1 MAGLVNGACKPMK
14 RLLTLLSLVLM
25 LSIAS
30 AAYYAFIPL
39 SLPNN
44 PFEFTLKQGGS
55 LKSTAREMQQSGL
68 LEHDW
73 QFVWL
78 GRVLGKSGQLKAGN
92 YSLEHPVSP
101 LQLLKI
107 ISSGE
112 VSLSQIS
119 LIEGWTFR
127 QMRDALNAD
136 PDITH
141 DTIKLSDA
149 EIMQRIGAA
158 EDHPEG
164 LFFPNTYYFAAGSSD
179 LKIMKRAYQTMQNH
193 LQKEWLARAPDLPF
207 QVPYQAL
214 ILASI
219 IEKET
224 GTPSDRDMIAGVF
237 VNRLRKG
244 MMLQSDPTVIYGLG
258 DKYDGNLHKRD
269 LLADSAY
276 NTYTRRGL
284 TPTPISLP
292 GAAALQA
299 ALHPAHT
306 DALYFVA
313 RGDGSSQFSANL
325 ATHNRA
331 VNRYQ
336 K

>member
-1 MAGLVNGACKPMK
+1 MK

-30 AAYYAFIPL
+30 VAYYAFVPL
-39 SLPNN
+39 SLPSN
-44 PFEFTLKQGGS
+44 PFEFTLKQGSS

-78 GRVLGKSGQLKAGN
+78 ARLLGKSGQLKAGN

-119 LIEGWTFR
+119 LIEGWTFK

-149 EIMQRIGAA
+149 EIMQRIGAT

-193 LQKEWLARAPDLPF
+193 LQKEWVARA
-207 QVPYQAL
+207 
-214 ILASI
+214 
-219 IEKET
+219 
-224 GTPSDRDMIAGVF
+224 AG
-237 VNRLRKG
+237 
-244 MMLQSDPTVIYGLG
+244 
-258 DKYDGNLHKRD
+258 
-269 LLADSAY
+269 SA
-276 NTYTRRGL
+276 
-284 TPTPISLP
+284 IP
-292 GAAALQA
+292 GALSGPDTGFHYREGNRNSQRPRHDRRRVCEPPEEGHDAAIRSNGNIWLGRQ
-299 ALHPAHT
+299 
-306 DALYFVA
+306 V
-313 RGDGSSQFSANL
+313 
-325 ATHNRA
+325 
-331 VNRYQ
+331 
-336 K
+336 